1 MVAKLLFMAKR
12 ARPDLLTV
20 VSFLCMR
27 VQGATQQD
35 LSKLERILGYMKAT
49 QDHVLVLHAQT
60 MQNVRAY
67 IYVAFALYS
76 DSKSHT
82 RVMVYIGE
90 TMVYVLSKKQ
100 KCMSKSLTE
109 VELIGLTDNLGFVKL
124 FQEFV
129 EFLTGKQVNV
139 LIVYQDCS
147 AVITL
152 VTKDGG
158 VTRTKHLGARMNLGK
173 EMVDQNRVH
182 VVYIKVAEMKADG
195 WL

>member
-67 IYVAFALYS
+67 IYMWHLHYIATQ
-76 DSKSHT
+76 SHT
-82 RVMVYIGE
+82 
-90 TMVYVLSKKQ
+90 
-100 KCMSKSLTE
+100 
-109 VELIGLTDNLGFVKL
+109 
-124 FQEFV
+124 QE
-129 EFLTGKQVNV
+129 
-139 LIVYQDCS
+139 
-147 AVITL
+147 
-152 VTKDGG
+152 
-158 VTRTKHLGARMNLGK
+158 
-173 EMVDQNRVH
+173 
-182 VVYIKVAEMKADG
+182 
-195 WL
+195 

>member
-67 IYVAFALYS
+67 IYVAFARR
-76 DSKSHT
+76 DT
-82 RVMVYIGE
+82 GV
-90 TMVYVLSKKQ
+90 
-100 KCMSKSLTE
+100 C
-109 VELIGLTDNLGFVKL
+109 FV
-124 FQEFV
+124 
-129 EFLTGKQVNV
+129 
-139 LIVYQDCS
+139 
-147 AVITL
+147 
-152 VTKDGG
+152 
-158 VTRTKHLGARMNLGK
+158 
-173 EMVDQNRVH
+173 
-182 VVYIKVAEMKADG
+182 
-195 WL
+195 